1 MNAQNWRLRLQEGI
15 FPAMRFRKK
24 VLAVAILLLAPAVG
38 VAATCTMQDE
48 MAAQER
54 EALASA
60 GAQLTEAIAGQNLA
74 YLKADLYPPEAS
86 SWDGIQT
93 AAQQAQTLSG
103 GGKLMF
109 RDAFLL
115 DASTQTAPADT
126 EFFCSN
132 SSGSMDVTISM
143 RNLPPGK
150 YAVLLA
156 DALGAPQA
164 GQMGLILAW
173 DGGASAWQLAGL
185 SVRPGAFNGHDGDWY
200 WKHARDLAKADPWSA
215 WYSYD
220 MAAYLLLPVDF
231 LSSPNLEK
239 LRQEQQQISPAPP
252 SVLPLSIPDGD
263 RTWKIDSVGLDPSLD
278 QPDLGVAYDSTGVT
292 DPAALRTEA
301 TAVMSAFLKA
311 QPGMRA
317 NFHGLWAY
325 AVRNGQRTP
334 VMELPMD
341 KIP

>member
-1 MNAQNWRLRLQEGI
+1 
-15 FPAMRFRKK
+15 MRFGLK
-24 VLAVAILLLAPAVG
+24 AMAAAALLLAPAAC

-48 MAAQER
+48 MTTPER
-54 EALASA
+54 DALAAA
-60 GAQLTEAIAGQNLA
+60 GSQLTQAIAGQNLA
-74 YLKADLYPPEAS
+74 GLKAGLYPPEAS
-86 SWDGIQT
+86 AWDGIQA
-93 AAQQAQTLSG
+93 AAQRAASLVAG
-103 GGKLMF
+103 GRVLF
-109 RDAFLL
+109 RGAFLL
-115 DASTQTAPADT
+115 DASSQASTADT
-126 EFFCSN
+126 EFFCTN
-132 SSGSMDVTISM
+132 GNGSMNVTISM
-143 RNLPPGK
+143 PNLPPGK

-156 DALGAPQA
+156 DALGAPQQ
-164 GQMGLILAW
+164 GQLGLILAW
-173 DGGASAWQLAGL
+173 NSANPAWQLAGL
-185 SVRPGAFNGHDGDWY
+185 SARPGAFAGHDGDWY
-200 WKHARDLAKADPWSA
+200 WKRARDLAKADPWSA

-220 MAAYLLLPVDF
+220 VAAYLLLPVDF

-239 LRQEQQQISPAPP
+239 LRQEQQQQITPTPP

-263 RTWKIDSVGLDPSLD
+263 RSWKIDSVGLDASLD

-301 TAVMSAFLKA
+301 TAVMSAFLRA
-311 QPGMRA
+311 QPGIRA

>member
-1 MNAQNWRLRLQEGI
+1 
-15 FPAMRFRKK
+15 MRFRLKGM
-24 VLAVAILLLAPAVG
+24 AAAALLLAPAACL
-38 VAATCTMQDE
+38 AATCTMQDE
-48 MAAQER
+48 MTAPDR
-54 EALASA
+54 DALAAA
-60 GAQLTEAIAGQNLA
+60 GSQLTEAIAGQNLA
-74 YLKADLYPPEAS
+74 ALKADLYPPEAS
-86 SWDGIQT
+86 AWDGIQA
-93 AAQQAQTLSG
+93 AAQRAGSLSAG
-103 GGKLMF
+103 ARVLF

-115 DASTQTAPADT
+115 DASGQAAPADT
-126 EFFCSN
+126 EFFCTNSN
-132 SSGSMDVTISM
+132 GSMNVTITM

-164 GQMGLILAW
+164 GQLGVILAW
-173 DGGASAWQLAGL
+173 NSAASAWQLAGL
-185 SVRPGAFNGHDGDWY
+185 SARPGAFAGHDGDWY

-215 WYSYD
+215 WFTYD
-220 MAAYLLLPVDF
+220 AAAYLLLPVDF

-239 LRQEQQQISPAPP
+239 LRQEQQQITPAPP

-263 RTWKIDSVGLDPSLD
+263 RSWKIESVGLDASLD

-301 TAVMSAFLKA
+301 TAVMSAFLRA
-311 QPGMRA
+311 QPGIRA

-325 AVRNGQRTP
+325 AVKNGQRTP